1 MAVTVL
7 VQAII
12 LILMVNNDNDL
23 DDKSNDFLDDEK
35 IVDEIRT
42 VISDLVMMVILVL
55 FVMMVMTVITIV
67 MIMKLIEIS
76 LSTDK
81 SFSHQGYNNDND
93 ECLEDHG
100 SNNDNNVYDDYGCV
114 RDLVSFRLFK
124 LSDRNG
130 WFFSV
135 LGNCFVPV

>member
-1 MAVTVL
+1 MAVTLL

-23 DDKSNDFLDDEK
+23 DDKSNDFLGDEK

-42 VISDLVMMVILVL
+42 VISDLAMMVILVL
-55 FVMMVMTVITIV
+55 FA
-67 MIMKLIEIS
+67 MKLIEIS

-100 SNNDNNVYDDYGCV
+100 SNNDNNVYDDSGCV

-124 LSDRNG
+124 LSDTEG

-135 LGNCFVPV
+135 LGNCFLPV

>member
-1 MAVTVL
+1 
-7 VQAII
+7 
-12 LILMVNNDNDL
+12 MVNNDNDL
-23 DDKSNDFLDDEK
+23 DDKSNDFLGDEK
-35 IVDEIRT
+35 IVDESRT
-42 VISDLVMMVILVL
+42 VISDLAMMVILVL
-55 FVMMVMTVITIV
+55 FV
-67 MIMKLIEIS
+67 MKLIEIS

-124 LSDRNG
+124 LSDTEG